1 MDWFFWANNNQSGG
15 GEQDGSSTPPTPT
28 PEQELLDI
36 GWDMALG
43 TWWTG
48 SFLNASANP
57 ATSGEA
63 VATMLDQ
70 TGNANHGTQSVGSE
84 RGIFTDAQTPNGL
97 PAMVSDNVD
106 DGFVTP
112 LNLGSAYTICMV
124 VKCTPIIAT
133 RCANSLTANRLITP
147 GRVDY
152 AVYPGDT
159 VVNDLS
165 AYSGVWVV
173 CFLRINGSAAAF
185 RINGVD
191 LASAQVGD
199 VWGTL
204 SYGYEGAFGEPSN
217 SSLAGYLAVNRY
229 LTDEETDLA
238 DGLLTALTGVNAPF
252 VDPLAGKSFPLRVE
266 SYQGFDPTASPQTLF
281 QDTSCLVPAVNAG
294 QNIQGVFDAWTNEA
308 KQADQSNSMKAP
320 KVVIVNGRPVMRF
333 DGSDDWLLTTLGL
346 IGGQITYSVLLKSN
360 APTWSSYG
368 SPLDRTVDDGT
379 SASRWG
385 LFGGGSTAWWNDPA
399 PSAVSKNGVPLV
411 APYNMGTITDWMIL
425 TVRTADAGANL
436 GLRGIG
442 QLEQSYY
449 VSFDLD
455 SLIIHSD
462 ADTADVQAYLET
474 KRLALL

>member
-1 MDWFFWANNNQSGG
+1 MDNNAWFLWNNNQATSVKPNR
-15 GEQDGSSTPPTPT
+15 ELSPPPAPT

-152 AVYPGDT
+152 AVYPGDI

-165 AYSGVWVV
+165 AYSGMWVV

-191 LASAQVGD
+191 LASAQVGAA
-199 VWGTL
+199 WGTL

-229 LTDEETDLA
+229 LTDEEVNTADDL
-238 DGLLTALTGVNAPF
+238 LMTLTGVSTLPF
-252 VDPLAGKSFPLRVE
+252 LYQPGMSIAGKGAFSRASTAEYTDENGDPQEAAVDELR
-266 SYQGFDPTASPQTLF
+266 DNNWI
-281 QDTSCLVPAVNAG
+281 D
-294 QNIQGVFDAWTNEA
+294 GVRTT
-308 KQADQSNSMKAP
+308 
-320 KVVIVNGRPVMRF
+320 
-333 DGSDDWLLTTLGL
+333 LLT
-346 IGGQITYSVLLKSN
+346 
-360 APTWSSYG
+360 
-368 SPLDRTVDDGT
+368 
-379 SASRWG
+379 
-385 LFGGGSTAWWNDPA
+385 
-399 PSAVSKNGVPLV
+399 
-411 APYNMGTITDWMIL
+411 
-425 TVRTADAGANL
+425 
-436 GLRGIG
+436 
-442 QLEQSYY
+442 
-449 VSFDLD
+449 D
-455 SLIIHSD
+455 S
-462 ADTADVQAYLET
+462 
-474 KRLALL
+474 